1 MVNTL
6 IYSAPFSYR
15 HIKRLLPAIALL
27 LSLIAA
33 NVANAAELSATVD
46 RDTVIEGESVAL
58 YIEGSDLGNTPD
70 VTSLLPNFDILHS
83 GQSNSESIVNG
94 KRSSGFTMRL
104 ELQPKSIGSLT
115 IPAFSVSGVSSDPL
129 TIEVVARGTPGVEPR
144 DKVFAEVSV
153 ENENPYVQEQVILE
167 LKVFDDGNVSTGNPV
182 INGNSEYQ
190 VQQLPGGREQIV
202 EREGVQYR
210 VQTFRYALFAQKSG
224 DVTIDAITI
233 PGGVRDPNYGGNLF
247 LRSTPTRRIEVR
259 TEPLQ
264 LSVKERSAD
273 NTASW
278 WLPVQELALRHEWSD
293 DISTAKAGEP
303 MTLTLELVAA
313 GATSTQLPEIP
324 VPELP
329 GVKIYVDNPDLRSR
343 ADADT
348 LVSLRREK
356 WSVIPN
362 QSGEITLPEIVVK
375 WWDTGADVERQAVL
389 PPQVLQVEGAPGTEP
404 ADSTGDAVAD
414 SGDVSSND
422 NAVTDAEPEA
432 QPDSQADTRIAG
444 SDELPDTAN
453 LTETN
458 SLARTNDAAMGLFQN
473 QISRLWFW
481 LALAAMSAWLA
492 TLAAWWWSAR
502 SSKVDRG
509 RSDAPSSN
517 ASEQKAFKKLRS
529 LSRGQD
535 ATAYGSAVLKW
546 AQLKWTREP
555 VHNLPEIGVRL
566 GSPELSSE
574 LRQLDQLRFSPPC
587 NSDNRTTSHA
597 VSLNAIQVQL
607 EAALKQSGTDTD
619 IHSPHAL
626 PQL

>member
-375 WWDTGADVERQAVL
+375 WWDTGADVERRAVL
-389 PPQVLQVEGAPGTEP
+389 PPQVLQVEGAPGSEP
-404 ADSTGDAVAD
+404 ADPTGDAVAD

-422 NAVTDAEPEA
+422 NAVTDAEPAA
-432 QPDSQADTRIAG
+432 QPDAQADTQIAG

-574 LRQLDQLRFSPPC
+574 LRQLDQLRFSPSY

>member
-273 NTASW
+273 DTASW

-303 MTLTLELVAA
+303 MTLTLELIAA

-509 RSDAPSSN
+509 RSDAPLSN

-555 VHNLPEIGVRL
+555 VHNLPEVGVRL

-574 LRQLDQLRFSPPC
+574 LRQLDQLRFSPSY

>member
-375 WWDTGADVERQAVL
+375 WWDTGADVERRAVL
-389 PPQVLQVEGAPGTEP
+389 PPQVLQVEGAPGSEP
-404 ADSTGDAVAD
+404 ADPTGDAVAD

-509 RSDAPSSN
+509 RSDVPSSN

-574 LRQLDQLRFSPPC
+574 LRQLDQLRFSPPY

>member
-432 QPDSQADTRIAG
+432 QPDSQADIAG

-574 LRQLDQLRFSPPC
+574 LRQLDQLRFSPPY

>member
-375 WWDTGADVERQAVL
+375 WWDTGADVERRAVL

-509 RSDAPSSN
+509 RSDAPLSN

-574 LRQLDQLRFSPPC
+574 LRQLDQLRFSPPY

>member
-375 WWDTGADVERQAVL
+375 WWDTGADVERRAVL

-414 SGDVSSND
+414 SGDV
-422 NAVTDAEPEA
+422 
-432 QPDSQADTRIAG
+432 
-444 SDELPDTAN
+444 
-453 LTETN
+453 
-458 SLARTNDAAMGLFQN
+458 
-473 QISRLWFW
+473 
-481 LALAAMSAWLA
+481 
-492 TLAAWWWSAR
+492 
-502 SSKVDRG
+502 DR
-509 RSDAPSSN
+509 D
-517 ASEQKAFKKLRS
+517 
-529 LSRGQD
+529 
-535 ATAYGSAVLKW
+535 
-546 AQLKWTREP
+546 
-555 VHNLPEIGVRL
+555 
-566 GSPELSSE
+566 
-574 LRQLDQLRFSPPC
+574 
-587 NSDNRTTSHA
+587 
-597 VSLNAIQVQL
+597 
-607 EAALKQSGTDTD
+607 
-619 IHSPHAL
+619 
-626 PQL
+626 

>member
-1 MVNTL
+1 M
-6 IYSAPFSYR
+6 
-15 HIKRLLPAIALL
+15 
-27 LSLIAA
+27 
-33 NVANAAELSATVD
+33 D

-432 QPDSQADTRIAG
+432 QPDSQADIAG

-574 LRQLDQLRFSPPC
+574 LRQLDQLRFSPPY

>member
-453 LTETN
+453 LAETN

-574 LRQLDQLRFSPPC
+574 LRQLDQLRFSPSY